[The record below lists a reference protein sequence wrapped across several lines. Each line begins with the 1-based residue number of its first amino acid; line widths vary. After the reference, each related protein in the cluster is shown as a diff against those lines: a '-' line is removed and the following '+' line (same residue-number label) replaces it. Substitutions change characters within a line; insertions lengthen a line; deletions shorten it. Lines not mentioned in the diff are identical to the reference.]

1 MSIEAITKDYAAHVA
16 GLQRSYER
24 ALAESGFDAVVV
36 HGGAARKRSDFDD
49 QWWPLRATPH
59 FQHWVALREPGAA
72 LVVRAGRRPTLLRVT
87 AVDYWEHANA
97 PESEHFVEHFE
108 QVALAAADDAKAH
121 LPGGRVAFVGD
132 EAAIAARWGIE
143 AVNPPGLVAAL
154 DALRVYKTAYEQGCL
169 REANR
174 RAAHGHSAL
183 RRAFFEG
190 ASSELELHLAYL
202 AVTQQDDPETP
213 YKNIVAYDGN
223 AATLHH
229 VAYARRR
236 PGEGGPRT
244 LLLDA
249 GATCLGY
256 CSDITRT
263 WVRDGGDA
271 TSAVFRGLV
280 EGVEALQQRLC
291 AAVAVGMPYEALHD
305 RAHDE
310 VGALLSATGVVKC
323 SADEAVSSGITRAF
337 FPHGLGHSL
346 GLQCH
351 DVGCAV
357 VKPRADN
364 PFLRNTSVI
373 EAGQVFTIEPG
384 LYFIDALLRPLRESE
399 GSGRVDW
406 ALVDALAPFGG
417 IRIEDDVV
425 VRGATGGGATEI
437 DNLTRAVLPEGGGA
451 A

>member
-1 MSIEAITKDYAAHVA
+1 MSHLDTITQGYAAHVA
-16 GLQRSYER
+16 GLQRAYEV
-24 ALAESGFDAVVV
+24 ALAAHGFDAVVV
-36 HGGAARKRSDFDD
+36 HGGAAKKRSGFDD

-59 FQHWVALREPGAA
+59 FQHWVALGEPGAA
-72 LVVRAGRRPTLLRVT
+72 LVVRAGRRPALLRVT
-87 AVDYWEHANA
+87 TVDFWEHAVA
-97 PESEHFVEHFE
+97 PESEHFVGHFE
-108 QVALAAADDAKAH
+108 QVALAAADDAKGH
-121 LPGGRVAFVGD
+121 VPGGRVAFVGD
-132 EAAIAARWGIE
+132 EADIAARWGID
-143 AVNPPGLVAAL
+143 AVNPPALVAAL
-154 DALRVYKTAYEQGCL
+154 DALRVHKSAYERHCL
-169 REANR
+169 AEANR
-174 RAAHGHSAL
+174 RAARGHEAL

-236 PGEGGPRT
+236 LGEGGPRT

-280 EGVEALQQRLC
+280 EGVEALQKRLC
-291 AAVAVGMPYEALHD
+291 DAVAVGMNYEALHD

-310 VGALLSATGVVKC
+310 VGALLAATGVVTC
-323 SADEAVSSGITRAF
+323 SADEAVGAGLTRAF

-357 VKPRADN
+357 LKPRADN
-364 PFLRNTSVI
+364 PFLRNTSAI
-373 EAGQVFTIEPG
+373 EVGQVFTIEPG
-384 LYFIDALLRPLRESE
+384 LYFIDALLRPLRE
-399 GSGRVDW
+399 GADAARVDW
-406 ALVDALAPFGG
+406 KLVDALTPFGG

-425 VRGATGGGATEI
+425 VTGGAEGGAVI

>member
-1 MSIEAITKDYAAHVA
+1 MKLDAITTEYDAHVA
-16 GLQRSYER
+16 GLQRSYEA
-24 ALAESGFDAVVV
+24 ALAQSGFDAVVV
-36 HGGAARKRSDFDD
+36 HGGAAKKRSGFDD

-59 FQHWVALREPGAA
+59 FQHWVALSEPGA
-72 LVVRAGRRPTLLRVT
+72 VIIVRAGRRPTLLRVT
-87 AVDYWEHANA
+87 SVDFWEHAVA
-97 PESEHFVEHFE
+97 PESEHFVDHFDH
-108 QVALAAADDAKAH
+108 VDLAAADNAKDH

-132 EAAIAARWGIE
+132 EAEVAARWGID
-143 AVNPPGLVAAL
+143 AVNPPALVAAL
-154 DALRVYKTAYEQGCL
+154 DALRVYKSMYERLCL
-169 REANR
+169 AEANR
-174 RAAHGHSAL
+174 RAAQGHEAL

-213 YKNIVAYDGN
+213 YKNIVAFDAN

-291 AAVAVGMPYEALHD
+291 AAVAVGMNYEALHD

-310 VGALLSATGVVKC
+310 VGALLSATGVVTC
-323 SADEAVSSGITRAF
+323 SADEAVASGLTRAF

-357 VKPRADN
+357 LKPRADN
-364 PFLRNTSVI
+364 PFLRNTRAI
-373 EAGQVFTIEPG
+373 EVGQVFTVEPG
-384 LYFIDALLRPLRESE
+384 LYFIDALLRPVRE
-399 GSGRVDW
+399 GDGGHRVDW
-406 ALVDALAPFGG
+406 ELVDALAPFGG

-425 VRGATGGGATEI
+425 VTGAKDGGAAI
-437 DNLTRAVLPEGGGA
+437 DNLTRAVLPDGGGA

>member
-1 MSIEAITKDYAAHVA
+1 MSIEAITRDYAAHVA
-16 GLQRSYER
+16 GLQRSYEK

-87 AVDYWEHANA
+87 TVDYWEHANA

-121 LPGGRVAFVGD
+121 VPGGRVAFVGD

-213 YKNIVAYDGN
+213 YKNICLLY
-223 AATLHH
+223 TS
-229 VAYARRR
+229 
-236 PGEGGPRT
+236 PSPR
-244 LLLDA
+244 D
-249 GATCLGY
+249 
-256 CSDITRT
+256 
-263 WVRDGGDA
+263 
-271 TSAVFRGLV
+271 
-280 EGVEALQQRLC
+280 
-291 AAVAVGMPYEALHD
+291 
-305 RAHDE
+305 
-310 VGALLSATGVVKC
+310 
-323 SADEAVSSGITRAF
+323 
-337 FPHGLGHSL
+337 
-346 GLQCH
+346 
-351 DVGCAV
+351 
-357 VKPRADN
+357 
-364 PFLRNTSVI
+364 
-373 EAGQVFTIEPG
+373 
-384 LYFIDALLRPLRESE
+384 
-399 GSGRVDW
+399 
-406 ALVDALAPFGG
+406 
-417 IRIEDDVV
+417 
-425 VRGATGGGATEI
+425 
-437 DNLTRAVLPEGGGA
+437 
-451 A
+451 

>member
-1 MSIEAITKDYAAHVA
+1 MNLKAITKGYGEHVA
-16 GLQRSYER
+16 GLQRAYEA
-24 ALAESGFDAVVV
+24 ALAANGFDAVVV
-36 HGGAARKRSDFDD
+36 HGGAAKKRSEFDD

-59 FQHWVALREPGAA
+59 FQHWVALHEPGAV
-72 LVVRAGRRPTLLRVT
+72 LIVRVGRRPTLLRVT
-87 AVDYWEHANA
+87 AVDFWEHAAA
-97 PESEHFVEHFE
+97 PESDHFVEHFE
-108 QVALAAADDAKAH
+108 HVALAAGDDAKEH
-121 LPGGRVAFVGD
+121 LPTGRVAFVGD
-132 EAAIAARWGIE
+132 EAGLAARWGIE
-143 AVNPPGLVAAL
+143 AVNPPALVAAL
-154 DALRVYKTAYEQGCL
+154 DALRVYKTMYELRCL
-169 REANR
+169 AEANR

-213 YKNIVAYDGN
+213 YKNIVAYDAN

-236 PGEGGPRT
+236 VGEGGPRT

-280 EGVEALQQRLC
+280 EGIEALQLRLC
-291 AAVAVGMPYEALHD
+291 AAVVVGMKYEALHD

-310 VGALLSATGVVKC
+310 VGALLAATGVVKC
-323 SADEAVSSGITRAF
+323 SGDEAVSSGLTRAF

-357 VKPRADN
+357 LKPRADN
-364 PFLRNTSVI
+364 PFLRNTSTIDV
-373 EAGQVFTIEPG
+373 GQVFTIEPG
-384 LYFIDALLRPLRESE
+384 LYFIDALLRPVRE
-399 GSGRVDW
+399 GDGAHRVDW
-406 ALVDALAPFGG
+406 KLVEALAPFGG

-425 VRGATGGGATEI
+425 VTDGAGI

>member
-1 MSIEAITKDYAAHVA
+1 MNLATITKDYPAHVA
-16 GLQRSYER
+16 GLQRAYEP
-24 ALAESGFDAVVV
+24 ALAASGFDAVVV
-36 HGGAARKRSDFDD
+36 HGGAAKKRSTFDD

-59 FQHWVALREPGAA
+59 FQHWVALTEPGAV
-72 LVVRAGRRPTLLRVT
+72 LVVRAGHRPTLLRVT
-87 AVDYWEHANA
+87 AVDFWEHAVA
-97 PESEHFVEHFE
+97 PESDHFE
-108 QVALAAADDAKAH
+108 AHFDHVALAAADDAKAH
-121 LPGGRVAFVGD
+121 VPAGRVAFVGD
-132 EAAIAARWGIE
+132 EADIAARWGIT

-154 DALRVYKTAYEQGCL
+154 DALRVYKTPYELHCL
-169 REANR
+169 AEANR
-174 RAAHGHSAL
+174 RAAHGHEAL

-213 YKNIVAYDGN
+213 YKNIVAYDAN

-263 WVRDGGDA
+263 WVRDAGDA

-280 EGVEALQQRLC
+280 EGVEALQLRLC

-310 VGALLSATGVVKC
+310 VGALLAATGVVTC
-323 SADEAVSSGITRAF
+323 SADEAVAAGLTRAF

-364 PFLRNTSVI
+364 PFLRNTRVI
-373 EAGQVFTIEPG
+373 EAGQTFTIEPG
-384 LYFIDALLRPLRESE
+384 LYFIDALLRPLRE
-399 GSGRVDW
+399 GAGAARVDW
-406 ALVDALAPFGG
+406 RLVDALTPFGG

-425 VRGATGGGATEI
+425 VTGATGGGAAI

>member
-1 MSIEAITKDYAAHVA
+1 VNLDAITHDYPAHVA
-16 GLQRSYER
+16 WLQGAYEK

-36 HGGAARKRSDFDD
+36 HGGAAKKRSGFDD

-59 FQHWVALREPGAA
+59 FQHWVALSEPGAA

-87 AVDYWEHANA
+87 AVDYWEHAVA
-97 PESEHFVEHFE
+97 PESDHFVEHFTI
-108 QVALAAADDAKAH
+108 VGLRAADDAKAH
-121 LPGGRVAFVGD
+121 VPDGRVAFVGD
-132 EAAIAARWGIE
+132 EAEIAARWGIA
-143 AVNPPGLVAAL
+143 AVNPPALVQAL
-154 DALRVYKTAYEQGCL
+154 DALRVHKTLYERRCL
-169 REANR
+169 AEANR
-174 RAAHGHSAL
+174 RAAQGHAAL
-183 RRAFFEG
+183 RRAFYEG

-202 AVTQQDDPETP
+202 AITQQDDPETP
-213 YKNIVAYDGN
+213 YKNIVAFDAN

-291 AAVAVGMPYEALHD
+291 AAVAVGMNYEALHD

-310 VGALLSATGVVKC
+310 VGALLAATGVVRC
-323 SADEAVSSGITRAF
+323 SGDEAVAAGLTRAF

-351 DVGCAV
+351 DVGCALLR
-357 VKPRADN
+357 PRADN
-364 PFLRNTSVI
+364 PFLRNTSAI
-373 EAGQVFTIEPG
+373 EVGQVFTIEPG
-384 LYFIDALLRPLRESE
+384 LYFIDALLRPVRE
-399 GSGRVDW
+399 GDGAGRVDW

-417 IRIEDDVV
+417 IRIEDDLVV
-425 VRGATGGGATEI
+425 TGAAGGGPVV

-451 A
+451 V